1 MNESIYH
8 WRLHQ
13 IKDGLAIVW
22 FIIIIYILRHPN
34 FRPAVQILII
44 LFSIAALDGIFAF
57 SNIGCLTLG
66 DILSKFTVS
75 T

>member
-1 MNESIYH
+1 MNFYH

-13 IKDGLAIVW
+13 IKDALAIIW
-22 FIIIIYILRHPN
+22 FIFIIYILRHPN

-44 LFSIAALDGIFAF
+44 LFSIGAALDGIFAF

-75 T
+75 K